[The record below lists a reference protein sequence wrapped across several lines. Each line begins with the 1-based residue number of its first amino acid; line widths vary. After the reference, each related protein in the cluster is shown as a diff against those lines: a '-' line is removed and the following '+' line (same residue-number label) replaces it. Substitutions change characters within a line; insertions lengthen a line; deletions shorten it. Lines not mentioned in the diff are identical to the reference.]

1 MSAHVL
7 QLDVPVLLD
16 PSGPRLAASPA
27 FSVWKN
33 GTGKPKG
40 TGDYTNYRQL
50 TTEVST
56 ESKNQILRWA
66 AAYAT
71 GDSTALLAVTGDQDP
86 KHRYEGL
93 SGFRL
98 AGDQDARRPARRPG
112 EDHACQSRTIR
123 DGPWKE
129 GERQTIH

>member
-86 KHRYEGL
+86 KHRYEAFRGSAWRTPPRPCRSFRRSRRSTTSSS
-93 SGFRL
+93 SG
-98 AGDQDARRPARRPG
+98 
-112 EDHACQSRTIR
+112 
-123 DGPWKE
+123 
-129 GERQTIH
+129 